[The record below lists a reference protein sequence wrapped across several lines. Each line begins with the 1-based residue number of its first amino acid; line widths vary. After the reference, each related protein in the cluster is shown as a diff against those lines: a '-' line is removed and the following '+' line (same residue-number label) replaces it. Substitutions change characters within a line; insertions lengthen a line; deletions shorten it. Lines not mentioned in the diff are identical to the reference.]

1 MVPAMRFGIAV
12 FVCFAALAVAP
23 ALAADSTVGVG
34 DDFYDPDSTSVN
46 QGDSVTWDWASDST
60 NDHTVTTHARQ
71 IDRFKSGLK
80 SGGSASFK
88 HTFKY
93 PGKFRYFCE
102 NHPETM
108 QATVT
113 VGTDDNVAPKL
124 TKPKVKV
131 TRHTVKLSFRLSER
145 SVVTVKAGR
154 KKASK
159 AFGPG
164 KHSLKLKRLKA
175 RRYKATFSAKDGFGN
190 KSKTA
195 RKRFRIN

>member
-1 MVPAMRFGIAV
+1 MNLRLAAPVHRIDSPTEVSMVPAMRFGLALILSV
-12 FVCFAALAVAP
+12 AALVVAAP

-34 DDFYDPDSTSVN
+34 DDFYDPDATSVN
-46 QGDSVTWDWASDST
+46 QGDTVTWDWASDST

-71 IDRFKSGLK
+71 IDRFDSGLK
-80 SGGSASFK
+80 NGGSASFK
-88 HTFKY
+88 HQFKS

-131 TRHTVKLSFRLSER
+131 SRHTVKFSFKLSER
-145 SVVTVKAGR
+145 SLVTVKAG
-154 KKASK
+154 
-159 AFGPG
+159 
-164 KHSLKLKRLKA
+164 
-175 RRYKATFSAKDGFGN
+175 
-190 KSKTA
+190 
-195 RKRFRIN
+195 